1 MCVYIY
7 ITCCLYTIR
16 IHINILKLYQI
27 KLHCTIYTSCHCH
40 SPMKSHIEI
49 FNHFLGRLHQ
59 LALTLRQV
67 SRIGRSS
74 SATRPI
80 GVSQG
85 FFPIFPVRSDNV
97 TKTCMLRVCGPVP
110 TKLSVPLVKLSA
122 FCPRFSSSWMVGDHF
137 SFNSLLSPESTFEKS
152 QYDWPIDQLQHI
164 EVKEGN
170 ESLRNARFPSDWFRV
185 QTTVLLCN

>member
-1 MCVYIY
+1 MY
-7 ITCCLYTIR
+7 ITCCVYTIR
-16 IHINILKLYQI
+16 IHINILKFYQI
-27 KLHCTIYTSCHCH
+27 KLHFTIYAYI
-40 SPMKSHIEI
+40 HILPLP

-110 TKLSVPLVKLSA
+110 AKLSVPLVKLSA

-137 SFNSLLSPESTFEKS
+137 SFSSLLSPESTFEKS
-152 QYDWPIDQLQHI
+152 QYDWPI
-164 EVKEGN
+164 
-170 ESLRNARFPSDWFRV
+170 
-185 QTTVLLCN
+185 TTHWS

>member
-1 MCVYIY
+1 MYVNVYMYISCCV
-7 ITCCLYTIR
+7 YTIR
-16 IHINILKLYQI
+16 IHIDILKFYQI

-40 SPMKSHIEI
+40 SSMKSHIEI

-67 SRIGRSS
+67 SRIGKSS
-74 SATRPI
+74 STTRPI

-97 TKTCMLRVCGPVP
+97 TNTCMLRVCGPVP

-122 FCPRFSSSWMVGDHF
+122 FCPRFPSSWMVGDHF
-137 SFNSLLSPESTFEKS
+137 SFSSLLSPES
-152 QYDWPIDQLQHI
+152 II
-164 EVKEGN
+164 
-170 ESLRNARFPSDWFRV
+170 
-185 QTTVLLCN
+185 